1 MLLECRIDDK
11 TIIFIDAEASAGLD
25 KGEGGDDFV
34 PEKAIDNILK
44 TTAVM
49 AKRLSDLLAQE
60 SFMVSPPSRLAID
73 FGVRVDSLAAVS
85 VSKTP
90 EECQFRISL
99 EWNLAR

>member
-1 MLLECRIDDK
+1 
-11 TIIFIDAEASAGLD
+11 
-25 KGEGGDDFV
+25 V
-34 PEKAIDNILK
+34 
-44 TTAVM
+44 
-49 AKRLSDLLAQE
+49 
-60 SFMVSPPSRLAID
+60 VSPPSRLAID